1 MGGPPLDLR
10 IPASSKVNVTLVLSQ
25 RDNTQLLSALQQ
37 GKPSCM
43 ELTVTLVGDS
53 KTPLPSALSMWVKA
67 PDGTEGRLL
76 RPFRPQ
82 EPQFRV
88 QVLAQH
94 TLNFKV
100 GFYLITIDGGVA
112 DSRVQIQC
120 RHSISNGGAGGG
132 WIAETVEQQ
141 RDRLL
146 AENREL
152 QLLVE
157 KQKEFILILKR
168 KFLEKGDQLTE
179 AENAVLEQKQKR
191 VKFIINTWRMKTIVP
206 TFQAWRK
213 ETKDKK
219 ARKKELLGKVIVR
232 LGNSQLW
239 RAWRLW
245 VHMIE
250 SYKVGGLKAALAT
263 EKGKRARA
271 LINAWRMRSMT
282 PVFEAWKKY
291 SVGAKDRKR
300 QLMGKVV
307 ARMQNAGLWQ
317 AFRHWTK
324 LIEAG
329 RVNLLQKKLD
339 ELHGKDRRARIE
351 SFLLKWRGKTIIP
364 KFQAWRRYAH
374 EHRGRKRILMGKVV
388 LRLGNA
394 KLWSA
399 WRQWKKSIEDDKV
412 NHLLAQ
418 LNKHKF
424 ARAKQLIDMWRMRS
438 LTPAFKAWKLHVQ
451 TKRGRK
457 KQLMGKVVARMQN
470 AQLWQAFRQWSHAA
484 EQMKIQAVQHGMKTS
499 MHAQK
504 KRRIQALMARWQ
516 KGTIVGT
523 FKRWRDWSK
532 KNRARKRELLGKVVR
547 RMASANLWQAYRQ
560 WKKYAEHARLDE
572 MRDKIRNELMA
583 TMMTANSTGGRGGG
597 GSGASGDY
605 QALLAKY
612 RSLKNKKLTLETSY
626 DALFKFLQK
635 FRVQIARNVEEE
647 ITRLT
652 HQSVHRTT
660 GEGGRG
666 PALRWDLAWF
676 EGCVGGSATHHLSFS
691 LLPSLLSPSCKCDV
705 CQTKRKMLSSNGI
718 NEWLHQFDREVIKFR
733 FPG

>member
-1 MGGPPLDLR
+1 MGGPTLDLR
-10 IPASSKVNVTLVLSQ
+10 VPASSKINVTLVISA

-37 GKPSCM
+37 GKPSCI
-43 ELTVTLVGDS
+43 ELTVTTEGRGT
-53 KTPLPSALSMWVKA
+53 TPTALSMWVKA

-76 RPFRPQ
+76 RPFRSG

-94 TLNFKV
+94 TLNFRV

-112 DSRVQIQC
+112 DSRIHIQC
-120 RHSISNGGAGGG
+120 RHSISNNGAAYGGG
-132 WIAETVEQQ
+132 WVAETVEQE
-141 RDRLL
+141 RDRLR

-191 VKFIINTWRMKTIVP
+191 VKFIINTWRMKTVVP
-206 TFQAWRK
+206 AFQAWRK
-213 ETKDKK
+213 YTTD
-219 ARKKELLGKVIVR
+219 RKERKRELLGKVVLR

-239 RAWRLW
+239 RAWRVW

-250 SYKVGGLKAALAT
+250 SYKVGGLKAALAA

-271 LINAWRMRSMT
+271 LINAWRMRSIT
-282 PVFEAWKKY
+282 PVFEAWKKH
-291 SVGAKDRKR
+291 SRGAKERKVV
-300 QLMGKVV
+300 LMGKIV

-317 AFRHWTK
+317 AFRHWSK

-329 RVNLLQKKLD
+329 KVNSLQKKLD
-339 ELHGKDRRARIE
+339 ELSGKDRRARIE
-351 SFLLKWRGKTIIP
+351 SFLSKWRGKTIIP

-388 LRLGNA
+388 MRLGNA

-412 NHLLAQ
+412 KHLLAQ

-424 ARAKQLIDMWRMRS
+424 ARAKQLVEMWRMRS
-438 LTPAFKAWKLHVQ
+438 MTPVFKAWKAHAQSRV
-451 TKRGRK
+451 GRK
-457 KQLMGKVVARMQN
+457 KQLMGKVVKRMQN
-470 AQLWQAFRQWSHAA
+470 AQLWQAFRQWGHVA
-484 EQMKIQAVQHGMKTS
+484 EQMKIAALQNGMKS
-499 MHAQK
+499 SLHAQK
-504 KRRIQALMARWQ
+504 KRRIQLLMARWQ

-523 FKRWRDWSK
+523 FKRWRDFAR
-532 KNRARKRELLGKVVR
+532 KNRARKKELLGKVVR
-547 RMASANLWQAYRQ
+547 RMASANVWQAYRQ
-560 WKKYAEHARLDE
+560 WKKYTDYVKLDE
-572 MRDKIRNELMA
+572 MRDKIRNELLA
-583 TMMTANSTGGRGGG
+583 TMMLSNQIGHGSKGGAG
-597 GSGASGDY
+597 GASGDY

-652 HQSVHRTT
+652 HQSV
-660 GEGGRG
+660 EGTER
-666 PALRWDLAWF
+666 
-676 EGCVGGSATHHLSFS
+676 ESAVV
-691 LLPSLLSPSCKCDV
+691 DV
-705 CQTKRKMLSSNGI
+705 CYC
-718 NEWLHQFDREVIKFR
+718 
-733 FPG
+733 